1 MTGMQVTIVGLGYIG
16 LPTAAV
22 AARSGFQVYGVDVN
36 TALIDEI
43 SSATVQFEEDGLEDL
58 INQQVTEGRL
68 TAGISPQP
76 SDVFVICVPTPFKS
90 ESGGQEIPEPDL
102 SYVRQATE
110 ALLPVLQAGNLVIIE
125 STSPVGT
132 TRMVS
137 EIVATAGID
146 GVLFAYCPERIL
158 PGNTVYELEHNDRII
173 GGLTHEAAAKAMAF
187 YGKFVRGDLLETSA
201 EVAEMCKLAE
211 NSFRDI
217 NIAFANE
224 LSLLAAEHGLPVAE
238 VIELA
243 NRHPRVNILQPGVG
257 VGGHCIAV
265 DPWFLVAA
273 SPDTAKLIQT
283 ARQVNDNKPDW
294 VVNFISVQHKAV
306 SAELGRPAKVA
317 CLGLSYK
324 PDIDDFR
331 ESPALKVARR
341 LIAQNIPVV
350 AVEPNSDHIDGIDLL
365 SLEEALSTADLF
377 VALVGH
383 KQFRELSC
391 LEELRKHSFIDF
403 ANII

>member
-1 MTGMQVTIVGLGYIG
+1 MDLKVTIIGLGYIG
-16 LPTAAV
+16 LPTAAII
-22 AARSGFQVYGVDVN
+22 ARSGSQVYGVDIN
-36 TALIDEI
+36 QRLIDEI
-43 SSATVQFEEDGLEDL
+43 SSATVRFEEDGLGEL
-58 INQQVTEGRL
+58 INQQILDGRL
-68 TAGISPQP
+68 TAGTQPLP
-76 SDVFVICVPTPFKS
+76 SDVFVICVPTPFKAQ
-90 ESGGQEIPEPDL
+90 SGTEKIPEPDL
-102 SYVRQATE
+102 TYVRQATE
-110 ALLPVLQAGNLVIIE
+110 ALLPVLQAGNLVILE

-137 EIVATAGID
+137 DIVASAGID

-173 GGLTHEAAAKAMAF
+173 GGLTHDATVKAMVF
-187 YGKFVRGDLLETSA
+187 YGSFVRGGLLETSA

-211 NSFRDI
+211 NSFRDV

-224 LSLLAAEHGLPVAE
+224 LSLLADEHGLPVSE

-273 SPDTAKLIQT
+273 SPKTAKLIRT
-283 ARQVNDNKPDW
+283 ARQVNDDKPDW
-294 VVNFISVQHKAV
+294 VVNYITAQQKAA
-306 SAELGRPAKVA
+306 SIELGRPAKIA

-331 ESPALKVARR
+331 ESPALKVTQR

-350 AVEPNSDHIDGIDLL
+350 AVEPNSSHIDGIELV
-365 SLEEALSTADLF
+365 SLEEAFSLADLF
-377 VALVGH
+377 VVLVGH
-383 KQFRELSC
+383 RQFREPSRLQ
-391 LEELRKHSFIDF
+391 ELHKRLFIDF
-403 ANII
+403 ANID

>member
-1 MTGMQVTIVGLGYIG
+1 
-16 LPTAAV
+16 
-22 AARSGFQVYGVDVN
+22 
-36 TALIDEI
+36 
-43 SSATVQFEEDGLEDL
+43 
-58 INQQVTEGRL
+58 
-68 TAGISPQP
+68 
-76 SDVFVICVPTPFKS
+76 
-90 ESGGQEIPEPDL
+90 
-102 SYVRQATE
+102 
-110 ALLPVLQAGNLVIIE
+110 VLQAGNLVILE

-137 EIVATAGID
+137 EIVASAGIK

-173 GGLTHEAAAKAMAF
+173 GGLTHDAATKAMVF
-187 YGKFVRGDLLETSA
+187 YGSFVRGGLLETSA

-211 NSFRDI
+211 NSFRDV

-224 LSLLAAEHGLPVAE
+224 LSLLAAEHGLPVSE

-273 SPDTAKLIQT
+273 SPKTAKLIRT
-283 ARQVNDNKPDW
+283 ARHVNDEKPDW
-294 VVNFISVQHKAV
+294 VVNYITTQQKAASV
-306 SAELGRPAKVA
+306 ELGRPAKVA

-331 ESPALKVARR
+331 ESPALKVTQR
-341 LIAQNIPVV
+341 LVAQNIPVV
-350 AVEPNSDHIDGIDLL
+350 AVEPNSHQIDGLEL
-365 SLEEALSTADLF
+365 VSFEEALTSADLF
-377 VALVGH
+377 VVLVGH
-383 KQFRELSC
+383 KQFREPSR
-391 LEELRKHSFIDF
+391 LEELRKRSFIDF
-403 ANII
+403 ANID